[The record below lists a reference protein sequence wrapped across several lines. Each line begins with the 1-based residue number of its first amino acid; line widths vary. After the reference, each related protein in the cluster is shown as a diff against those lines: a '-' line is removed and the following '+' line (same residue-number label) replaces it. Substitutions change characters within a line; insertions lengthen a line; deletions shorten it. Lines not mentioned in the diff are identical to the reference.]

1 MKSETLYGI
10 SLTRSLINNI
20 LLEYRLKFQISRL
33 SRFFF
38 FRYSVHRYSVRN
50 SNKMGCKLDGKEFNG
65 RNIEA
70 IMLAHV
76 VN

>member
-1 MKSETLYGI
+1 MNPS
-10 SLTRSLINNI
+10 
-20 LLEYRLKFQISRL
+20 
-33 SRFFF
+33 FFF
-38 FRYSVHRYSVRN
+38 FFFVIPYTVIPFERETEIKWGASWTEKGS
-50 SNKMGCKLDGKEFNG
+50 NG